1 MPRENGPGDNEPRLN
16 YVEILTEA
24 GKKERQLAEEKAEQD
39 RKEERKRKFEIP
51 EEVKPKTSSMLWY
64 GLRNTIFVNEESLAK
79 DKKEKKPEKIIQR
92 TEQLIKKLRLEQ
104 SILDTV
110 KRDVEKK
117 IEKETEVSGKE
128 IDREELRKMMHD
140 MSADKMYDYI
150 EQFYL
155 SWLNEL
161 EEKKIE
167 PEGDF
172 SVEELRDVAED
183 LRARL
188 MDEANKS

>member
-24 GKKERQLAEEKAEQD
+24 GKKERQLAEEKAVQD